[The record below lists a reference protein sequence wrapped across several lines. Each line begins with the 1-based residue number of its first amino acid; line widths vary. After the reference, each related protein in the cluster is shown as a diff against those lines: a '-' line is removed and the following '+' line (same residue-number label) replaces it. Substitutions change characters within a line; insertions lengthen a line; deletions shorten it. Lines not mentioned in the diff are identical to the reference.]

1 MMRLRRICLV
11 FGVVTAAAVPALYVG
26 TAHAV
31 QAGTEGCYVEV
42 DDGGAE
48 VTFGGSQPPYA
59 GVSRSGTAGAGVHCP
74 LDELSPTEILDDVV
88 VIKPPAT
95 EVGEAVRR
103 LLEKP
108 GIKPTIWR
116 P

>member
-1 MMRLRRICLV
+1 MKKLRRICLV
-11 FGVVTAAAVPALYVG
+11 FGVVSAAAVPALFVG

-31 QAGTEGCYVEV
+31 QAGTESCYVEV
-42 DDGGAE
+42 DDGGVG
-48 VTFGGSQPPYA
+48 VTFGGSQAPYV

-74 LDELSPTEILDDVV
+74 LDDLAPTEILDQL
-88 VIKPPAT
+88 IQTPAMT
-95 EVGEAVRR
+95 DPAELVDK
-103 LLEKP
+103 LIEKP